1 MSYEKQEGDKP
12 SLGILPQIV
21 RSLVD
26 WRVYLRNAIETIT
39 PCMKIKDSFLL
50 RMVFF
55 GYENHSRQLM
65 RLDGRSLDVNI
76 GTISLS
82 IIRRANR

>member
-26 WRVYLRNAIETIT
+26 RRVYLRNAIETIT
-39 PCMKIKDSFLL
+39 PCMKIKDSF
-50 RMVFF
+50 
-55 GYENHSRQLM
+55 H
-65 RLDGRSLDVNI
+65 
-76 GTISLS
+76 
-82 IIRRANR
+82 